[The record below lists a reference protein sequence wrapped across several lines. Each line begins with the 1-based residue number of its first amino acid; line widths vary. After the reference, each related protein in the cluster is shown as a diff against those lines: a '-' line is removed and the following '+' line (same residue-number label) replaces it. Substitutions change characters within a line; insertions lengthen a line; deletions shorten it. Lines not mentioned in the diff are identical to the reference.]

1 MDDRLKNL
9 LLLVIVDV
17 IVLALVPSV
26 AQAVGGAQN
35 SASITG
41 SNDTLIGLITLI
53 FVVCIAGVNIA
64 TLYKMFS
71 G

>member
-35 SASITG
+35 SAAITG

-64 TLYKMFS
+64 TLYKMFK

>member
-26 AQAVGGAQN
+26 AQAVGGAQKN
-35 SASITG
+35 AGITG
-41 SNDTLIGLITLI
+41 SNDTLVGLVTLVFI
-53 FVVCIAGVNIA
+53 VCIAGVNIA
-64 TLYKMFS
+64 TLYKMFQS
-71 G
+71 